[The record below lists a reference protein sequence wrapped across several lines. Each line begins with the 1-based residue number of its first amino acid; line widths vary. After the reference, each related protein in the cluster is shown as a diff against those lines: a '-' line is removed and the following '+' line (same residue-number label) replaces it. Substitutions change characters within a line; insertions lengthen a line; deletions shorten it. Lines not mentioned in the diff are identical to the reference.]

1 MAHNLQHILVI
12 GVSSRALF
20 DLEQENAIYNEQG
33 LAAFAS
39 FQSSNATTLLSKGT
53 AFPLVEALL
62 NLNKLSDERLVE
74 VVIMSKNSPDTGLRM
89 MHAIEHFGLDI
100 SRAALTGG
108 ESLAPYLGAFDIDL
122 FLSKDED
129 DIQLAVDAGVAA
141 ALLYNQPAPDNH
153 PSKTGQ
159 VRFAFD
165 ADAVVFSDES
175 EIIYKQHGL
184 QAFLDH
190 EKMLRDSPLNEG
202 PFAKLIKMLSV
213 IQQKFPLGEAPIR
226 IAIVTARNSPA
237 HIRVV
242 KTLNAWGVY
251 IDTAFFLGGLSKDK
265 FLQAFKPHI
274 FFDDQEIHLESASKL
289 VPSAKVP
296 YKSNSVLNN
305 KNKKIE

>member
-20 DLEQENAIYNEQG
+20 DLEQENAIYKEQG

-39 FQSSNATTLLSKGT
+39 FQSTNATTLLAKGT

-141 ALLYNQPAPDNH
+141 ALLYNQPDQENNTLE
-153 PSKTGQ
+153 TGQ

-184 QAFLDH
+184 QAFLEH

-213 IQQKFPLGEAPIR
+213 IQQKFPLGDAPIR

-296 YKSNSVLNN
+296 YMSNSVLNN
-305 KNKKIE
+305 KNKK

>member
-153 PSKTGQ
+153 PSETGQ

-305 KNKKIE
+305 KNKRIE

>member
-153 PSKTGQ
+153 PSETGQ

-184 QAFLDH
+184 QAFLEH

-305 KNKKIE
+305 KNKRIE

>member
-129 DIQLAVDAGVAA
+129 DIQLAIDAGVAA

-153 PSKTGQ
+153 PSETGQ

-184 QAFLDH
+184 QAFLEH

>member
-153 PSKTGQ
+153 PSETGQ

-184 QAFLDH
+184 QAFLEH